1 MKLMNL
7 CRERR
12 KCGNVLPL
20 KKIKIDIFWSYN
32 IDLEGKKN
40 KAGFFF
46 FSFCSWH
53 FCFQEVCGG
62 HQVFIEKL

>member
-1 MKLMNL
+1 MKLMKL

-46 FSFCSWH
+46 FLSAAGTSVSKKFV
-53 FCFQEVCGG
+53 EVTK
-62 HQVFIEKL
+62 FS